1 MESFFR
7 CFKTLEEARNY
18 ALVFANANNHFYGYK
33 KTVIDKIDPK
43 EDHEKRIKRYEAYQ
57 LFRKHYKE
65 IIDVVLDF
73 DYPDG
78 TCVGPYFVISEIEE
92 RVPEISREMIQ
103 YFCDD
108 LPLTLSKST
117 QRMIEK
123 EKERSM
129 KILSELK

>member
-1 MESFFR
+1 MEKSGVLACSIFIIMDR
-7 CFKTLEEARNY
+7 T
-18 ALVFANANNHFYGYK
+18 G
-33 KTVIDKIDPK
+33 IS
-43 EDHEKRIKRYEAYQ
+43 DH
-57 LFRKHYKE
+57 
-65 IIDVVLDF
+65 
-73 DYPDG
+73 G
-78 TCVGPYFVISEIEE
+78 NTCVGPYFVISEIEE

-129 KILSELK
+129 KILSDLK